1 MVNHKERSIRGD
13 KFCQNVYNYEKCFP
27 GCNIEDDIN
36 YTDGDHGVP
45 PVIMESKEACAQHSL
60 TNEEAL
66 FWTFGGG
73 NCWLKKSTAGRTE
86 AENAVSGNRECGMG
100 EEISK

>member
-1 MVNHKERSIRGD
+1 MDGIIPSRLLRLLEHKVL
-13 KFCQNVYNYEKCFP
+13 KYFP
-27 GCNIEDDIN
+27 GCNIEENIN
-36 YTDGDHGVP
+36 YKNGDLGD
-45 PVIMESKEACAQHSL
+45 PVKVESKEACAQHSL

-73 NCWLKKSTAGRTE
+73 KCWLKKSTAGRTE